1 MVFMSMFMSKLVQ
14 VNVQA
19 IHQLRLTRCFIVIT
33 PRGATEVA
41 ISLCLASYCVCVP
54 NVDLNTRPQTS
65 RRRELH
71 SADDPIPTPIQ
82 NLVVHFTFA
91 LSWQLVSQLQ
101 VYRHHTHSHT
111 RTLVVHLILIINM
124 SSCSCHIRQCLIR
137 SAARR
142 QLRNGQP
149 HRSNAAAR

>member
-1 MVFMSMFMSKLVQ
+1 MRDPLLLTYVHLLQDASLVNSKMLLSFTVSAFVVFMSMFMSKLVQ

-91 LSWQLVSQLQ
+91 LSW
-101 VYRHHTHSHT
+101 
-111 RTLVVHLILIINM
+111 
-124 SSCSCHIRQCLIR
+124 
-137 SAARR
+137 
-142 QLRNGQP
+142 
-149 HRSNAAAR
+149 

>member
-1 MVFMSMFMSKLVQ
+1 MIRAAHVIMVFMSMFMSKLVQ

-33 PRGATEVA
+33 PRGAAEEA
-41 ISLCLASYCVCVP
+41 ISLSLASYCVCVP
-54 NVDLNTRPQTS
+54 IADLNTRPQTS

-91 LSWQLVSQLQ
+91 LSWELVSQLQ
-101 VYRHHTHSHT
+101 VYRHHTHSLAHAHT
-111 RTLVVHLILIINM
+111 CCTPYLGN
-124 SSCSCHIRQCLIR
+124 
-137 SAARR
+137 
-142 QLRNGQP
+142 
-149 HRSNAAAR
+149 